1 MPRKRY
7 VPPTRR
13 QEFTTPFVTAEEA
26 WFWFIRCQRAR
37 QDGARFEWG
46 ASEIIRP
53 CDPDDL
59 YRAVMGLARRR
70 MIGREH
76 LWVLEKYGLRE
87 RPPDTR
93 ITAEQRSCRLWKEAF
108 DRLGPVLE
116 EKQIV
121 G

>member
-13 QEFTTPFVTAEEA
+13 HEFTTPFGSAEEA

-37 QDGARFEWG
+37 QDGARFEAG
-46 ASEIIRP
+46 ASDIIRP

-59 YRAVMGLARRR
+59 YRAVMGLARKRI
-70 MIGREH
+70 IGRDH
-76 LWVLEKYGLRE
+76 LLVLEKYGLCE

-93 ITAEQRSCRLWKEAF
+93 VTAERRCCRLWDEALN
-108 DRLGPVLE
+108 RLGSVLE
-116 EKQIV
+116 EKQII